1 MEATVTLSLKE
12 IEKLKSTLKR
22 LEDENVE
29 LKLRM
34 EPTHYVRVLYD
45 FSRGTSAFN
54 AFGCEVINQDNIDN
68 RFNEIVESNFNEI
81 FTKSKENKFYQK
93 FPRWVHRL
101 LKCD

>member
-34 EPTHYVRVLYD
+34 EPTHYVRVFYD
-45 FSRGTSAFN
+45 FSRGTSVFN
-54 AFGCEVINQDNIDN
+54 TFGCEVINEDNIDN